1 MRDAMNIYLMTDME
15 GCAGML
21 NHDDWVLPTSR
32 YYEKGRQILTE
43 ETNATVSG
51 FFDSGATR
59 ILVVDG
65 HGAGGI
71 DPLLLD
77 PRAELLRGWPDC
89 IYPLGLDTTFDAVA
103 WVGQHAK
110 AGTDYSHITHTGW
123 FNCID
128 DSVNGL
134 SIGEY
139 GAVALCARELGIP
152 SIFAGGEAA
161 LAAEV
166 EALAPG
172 TVTVAVKRG
181 IKKDGLEHLTTDEYR
196 AAKLSAI
203 HLSHAEAC
211 RLLRA
216 GAAQA
221 LQRLKTHPDSFR
233 YVSLQ
238 PPYVR
243 TIRLRAD
250 AKQPA
255 HIDRHEHPDSLIGLM
270 NAPYRNR

>member
-1 MRDAMNIYLMTDME
+1 MTDME

-21 NHDDWVLPTSR
+21 NHDDWVLPAGR
-32 YYEKGRQILTE
+32 YYDKGRQILTE
-43 ETNATVSG
+43 EANAVISG

-59 ILVVDG
+59 VLVADG

-71 DPLLLD
+71 DPLRLD
-77 PRAELLRGWPDC
+77 ARAELLRGWPDC
-89 IYPLGLDTTFDAVA
+89 IYPLGLDASFDAVA

-128 DSVNGL
+128 DAVNGH

-166 EALAPG
+166 EALTPG
-172 TVTVAVKRG
+172 AVTVAVKRG
-181 IKKDGLEHLTTDEYR
+181 LKKDELDHLTTDEYR

-203 HLSHAEAC
+203 HLSHTEAC
-211 RLLRA
+211 RLLQT

-221 LQRLKTHPDSFR
+221 LQRLKTHPASFR

-243 TIRLRAD
+243 TTRLRAD

-255 HIDRHEHPDSLIGLM
+255 RTDRYEHPDSFIGLM
-270 NAPYRNR
+270 NTPFLKR